1 MNYLFIF
8 FVFTLSQLSLY
19 LYLKGRL
26 YNFKLINL
34 NDYNYL
40 FQKSKK
46 VNVNSK
52 LDHKR
57 IIEEDHLDLAIKDQV
72 SLNKSLRHL
81 EFISEFELYLENK
94 NYKKFP
100 IEFLQEF
107 EKIKI
112 EAQLSTLNNAQQ
124 LNKKLRTA
132 A

>member
-1 MNYLFIF
+1 MKYLFIF

-19 LYLKGRL
+19 FYLKGRL
-26 YNFKLINL
+26 YNFKFINL

-40 FQKSKK
+40 FQKNKK
-46 VNVNSK
+46 AKVKSK
-52 LDHKR
+52 LDHKLF
-57 IIEEDHLDLAIKDQV
+57 IEEKNQDLAIKDQV
-72 SLNKSLRHL
+72 LLNKSLRHL
-81 EFISEFELYLENK
+81 EFISEFELYLEDK

-112 EAQLSTLNNAQQ
+112 EAQLSTLYKAKQLSNNIR
-124 LNKKLRTA
+124 NA